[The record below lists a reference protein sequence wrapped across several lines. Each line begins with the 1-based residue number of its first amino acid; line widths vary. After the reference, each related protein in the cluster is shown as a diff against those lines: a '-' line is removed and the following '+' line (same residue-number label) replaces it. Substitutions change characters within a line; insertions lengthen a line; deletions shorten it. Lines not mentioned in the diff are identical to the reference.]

1 MDFKLVDTV
10 RLQKFKDKLLNIIN
24 TKLDGIPTYTAGQG
38 IKIENGVISVIERTK
53 DGKPTCPGY
62 TLYGDYFL
70 SDTITPNKNFEQAKT
85 MTANVI
91 VTQNYNYGGA
101 ETKNTTAKTLSK
113 EELETIPQK
122 QRKIS
127 ENGHAWYWTSTPDD
141 DGRAYLVIGIGGF
154 NSDIISYNTA
164 TGGARLGFKNPFI

>member
-70 SDTITPNKNFEQAKT
+70 SDTITPNKNFLIILKYSFLT
-85 MTANVI
+85 NHNSNIITFLPYSSI
-91 VTQNYNYGGA
+91 
-101 ETKNTTAKTLSK
+101 KN
-113 EELETIPQK
+113 
-122 QRKIS
+122 IS
-127 ENGHAWYWTSTPDD
+127 NHI
-141 DGRAYLVIGIGGF
+141 LNI
-154 NSDIISYNTA
+154 
-164 TGGARLGFKNPFI
+164 K